1 MTTRARPTLASAV
14 IGVCGILLSLW
25 AVVARAH
32 VGHGSMGA
40 GGFLDGFLHPVTGF
54 DHMAA
59 MVAVGL
65 WGAQLGRPAIWM
77 LPVTFPLIMAIGS
90 FFGVIGLPLPGA
102 AVGVALSGVVL
113 GASVAAALR
122 PPLWLATLVVA
133 VFAVFHGHTHGA
145 AMPLSGVPLAFGAG
159 FVVATGL
166 LHLCGILI
174 GLLIRWPAGARL
186 IRLAGGA
193 AAATGLFFL
202 ATHAGLFA

>member
-1 MTTRARPTLASAV
+1 MLVAFWTTAAQ
-14 IGVCGILLSLW
+14 
-25 AVVARAH
+25 AH

-102 AVGVALSGVVL
+102 AIGVAISGIVL
-113 GASVAAALR
+113 GAFVASALR
-122 PPLWLATLVVA
+122 PPLWAATLVVA

-174 GLLIRWPAGARL
+174 GLLIRWPLGERL
-186 IRLAGGA
+186 IRAGGGV